1 MDKRST
7 WAVYSNSRRL
17 RAIGQA
23 LEQKHVE
30 DFELKNQ
37 DGEFSVRARQAL
49 PEGGEELLRDIMRRL
64 RQRGGFTELHYTHE
78 DVDRLDEKGR
88 AKRREKSGM
97 PDFYTLS
104 QTLRTVGAY
113 VDEKGADLLGVSR
126 TGSRLTIEYKIG
138 QGQLTIETQDAT
150 SLYKFFTELYL
161 HRGLD
166 KSSAKLS

>member
-1 MDKRST
+1 MDDRST
-7 WAVYSNSRRL
+7 ETVYSNSLML

-30 DFELKNQ
+30 DFELKSEE
-37 DGEFSVRARQAL
+37 GEFSVRARQGL
-49 PEGGEELLRDIMRRL
+49 PEGGEELVRDIMRRL
-64 RQRGGFTELHYTHE
+64 RRQGGFSEFRYTYD
-78 DVDRLDEKGR
+78 DVNRLDAEGR
-88 AKRREKSGM
+88 AKRREQRGM

-126 TGSRLTIEYKIG
+126 TESRVTIQYKIG
-138 QGQLTIETQDAT
+138 QGQLTLETHDTT

-161 HRGLD
+161 HRGGD
-166 KSSAKLS
+166 RSSETSS